1 MIARLVDMAVEGR
14 SAEQKAALAKI
25 VSRETLEDI
34 EEYIRPHFLPKVEGS
49 LPSLTL
55 ASRRHIVQDGHG
67 RWREVKPNIYSKS
80 LQNYWSPDLKGK
92 HKSLVAVKTKRSNLS
107 KRPKAS
113 DRSFQITEYYDNLS
127 VALRSNV
134 FPGLGN
140 KEWNSTTAKVF
151 TEKHVTPLTQGE
163 TFFGIQTDEHGK
175 WSAAN
180 VLHERMKKK
189 WNDYLDTLPNLQ
201 AGIDVHYA

>member
-1 MIARLVDMAVEGR
+1 MDMAVNGR

-25 VSRETLEDI
+25 VSRETLDDI
-34 EEYIRPHFLPKVEGS
+34 EEYIRPHFPPKGLDWSSVDGS

-67 RWREVKPNIYSKS
+67 RWREVKPINIYSKS

-92 HKSLVAVKTKRSNLS
+92 HKSLVAAKTKRSNLS
-107 KRPKAS
+107 KRPNAS
-113 DRSFQITEYYDNLS
+113 DRSFRITEYYDNLS
-127 VALRSNV
+127 MALRSNV

-140 KEWNSTTAKVF
+140 NEWNSTTANVF
-151 TEKHVTPLTQGE
+151 TEKYVSPLTQGE

-201 AGIDVHYA
+201 AGIDVH